1 LLNKKLIME
10 RIALMRTSV
19 YRLKEFRKMEEEEF
33 LVNPDNYAIAEHHLR
48 RALECLLDIGRHIV
62 AKRGLGYPEDYRSVI
77 ELLGQNNIL
86 PHAFAQEIAGMAGY
100 RNRLVHGYAEVTAE
114 EMYQIIKTKLEDFE
128 RFAEFIIP
136 LVTQDEK

>member
-48 RALECLLDIGRHIV
+48 RALECLLDIGRHG
-62 AKRGLGYPEDYRSVI
+62 R
-77 ELLGQNNIL
+77 L
-86 PHAFAQEIAGMAGY
+86 P
-100 RNRLVHGYAEVTAE
+100 
-114 EMYQIIKTKLEDFE
+114 
-128 RFAEFIIP
+128 
-136 LVTQDEK
+136 